1 MKAETVVV
9 DRLAQVSCKM
19 PAWRKNAMTALPKKR
34 YTLEEY
40 LELDKNSE
48 EKYEYFDG
56 EVFAM
61 AGGSPAH
68 SRISVN
74 VCALLAQALKSGPCE
89 AFNSD
94 MRIEVPAAFPYR
106 YPDVSVVCGEP
117 IFDELQGQVMLVNP
131 LVLIEVL
138 SPSIA
143 AYDLGDKFTAYQSI
157 ESFREYLLIA
167 QDHPHIIR
175 HVWQAPGQWLRT
187 EVSGL
192 HNEVSLESL
201 GVALSL
207 SEIYARVKFPT
218 PFSTN

>member
-1 MKAETVVV
+1 
-9 DRLAQVSCKM
+9 
-19 PAWRKNAMTALPKKR
+19 MTALPKQH

-48 EKYEYFDG
+48 EKFEYFDG

-68 SRISVN
+68 SRICVN
-74 VCALLAQALKSGPCE
+74 VCTLLAQALEEGPCE

-94 MRIEVPAAFPYR
+94 MRIKVPAAFPNR
-106 YPDVSVVCGEP
+106 YPAVSVVCAEP
-117 IFDELQGQVMLVNP
+117 IFDELQGQALLANP

-138 SPSIA
+138 SPSTA

-167 QDHPHIIR
+167 QDRPHIIR
-175 HVWQAPGQWLRT
+175 HMRQAPGQWLRT

-192 HNEVSLESL
+192 DNEVLLESL
-201 GVALSL
+201 GVALPL
-207 SEIYARVKFPT
+207 REIYARVKFQTAPPT
-218 PFSTN
+218 N